1 MKRISLTSLFTF
13 LFLTLPFFLLTSSFA
28 CAQSADLIITH
39 ADIYTVDAKHPH
51 AEAVAVRNGK
61 IVFVGTAKAAEAY
74 RGTNTRVIDAGGKLV
89 LPGIQDSHV
98 HFVGGSRAL
107 NKVDLSG
114 ATSLPEI
121 QKRIRDFAR
130 QHPANAWVQGR
141 GWMYASFPGGMPH
154 KKFLDEVVP
163 DRPAIMSCADG
174 HTIWVNSKALE
185 LAHIDRNTPNPR
197 NGIIVKDE
205 NGEPTGAL
213 QEAASG
219 LIKLPEPT
227 REETYADL
235 LNGLAEASRQG
246 VVRVHSLGGDFE
258 WLDLLDRIRNEG
270 KLTVRFSVAMFVDP
284 PGLNEM
290 SWKELNDARAKYH
303 DDWIEEAGVKTMLD
317 GVIDS
322 LTGAMI
328 DPYTNQGDN
337 RGKLFWT
344 AEDHRKTVA
353 ALDAKNIQVA
363 THAIG
368 DLAIRTALDSYQYA
382 AAQNGSHDMR
392 HKIEHIEDIAEA
404 DIPRFAKE
412 GVIAS
417 FQPLHAN
424 PEPNWMGAWI
434 AHVGPERE
442 QRAFAWNTIRKTGA
456 HLAFGSDW
464 PVVTINPWLG
474 MQMAVTRQ
482 DFEGN
487 PPGGW
492 LPQHRMSLADTVYT
506 YTMGGAYALHR
517 EKVEGSIEPGK
528 LADLIMVS
536 QNIFKID
543 PHEIGKTKALLTVVG
558 GNIVYDGR

>member
-1 MKRISLTSLFTF
+1 MKRTALTSLFAS
-13 LFLTLPFFLLTSSFA
+13 FLLTCSLGF
-28 CAQSADLIITH
+28 AQSADLIITH
-39 ADIYTVDAKHPH
+39 ADVYTVEAKHPH
-51 AEAVAVRNGK
+51 AEAVAVRDGK
-61 IVFVGTAKAAEAY
+61 ILFVGSAKAAEAY
-74 RGTNTRVIDAGGKLV
+74 RGPKTKLIDAGGKLV

-107 NKVDLSG
+107 NKVDLNG

-121 QKRIRDFAR
+121 QKRIREFAR
-130 QHPANAWVQGR
+130 QHPANTWIQGR

-174 HTIWVNSKALE
+174 HTTWVNSKALE
-185 LAHIDRNTPNPR
+185 LSHIDRNTPNPQ

-213 QEAASG
+213 QEAASE
-219 LIKLPEPT
+219 LVKLPEPT

-284 PGLNEM
+284 PGLNDK

-303 DDWIEEAGVKTMLD
+303 DDWIEEGGVKTMLD

-328 DPYTNQGDN
+328 DPYTKQGDN

-344 AEDHRKTVA
+344 PEDHRKTVA

-392 HKIEHIEDIAEA
+392 HKVEHIEDIAEA

-434 AHVGPERE
+434 DNVGPQRE
-442 QRAFAWNTIRKTGA
+442 QRAFAWNALRKTGA

-474 MQMAVTRQ
+474 MQMAVTRK
-482 DFEGN
+482 DFDGKPPEGWI
-487 PPGGW
+487 PAQRIP
-492 LPQHRMSLADTVYT
+492 LADTVYA

-517 EKVEGSIEPGK
+517 EKIEGSIEIGK

-536 QNIFKID
+536 QNIFQID
-543 PHEIGKTKALLTVVG
+543 PHEIAKTRVLLTVVG
-558 GNIVYDGR
+558 GKIVYESK